1 MNRKTSIVAGI
12 LAAVLIFLF
21 SQAYMNKIDKIN
33 SKNDSSVP
41 IVNRDDINISISLDS
56 DDIINNKPS
65 KDNEEKNEII
75 PDELL
80 NQENSEQNIDIQEST
95 EPVTDENGEV
105 IQTTTKRSLLDKK
118 PKKTKKPF
126 SIIDN
131 REETVTET
139 VN

>member
-56 DDIINNKPS
+56 DDINNNKPS

-95 EPVTDENGEV
+95 EPVTDENGEI

>member
-1 MNRKTSIVAGI
+1 MNRKTSIAAAI

-56 DDIINNKPS
+56 DNINNNKPS

-80 NQENSEQNIDIQEST
+80 NQENSKQNIDIQEST
-95 EPVTDENGEV
+95 VPVTDENGEV

>member
-56 DDIINNKPS
+56 DDINNNK
-65 KDNEEKNEII
+65 
-75 PDELL
+75 
-80 NQENSEQNIDIQEST
+80 
-95 EPVTDENGEV
+95 
-105 IQTTTKRSLLDKK
+105 
-118 PKKTKKPF
+118 
-126 SIIDN
+126 
-131 REETVTET
+131 
-139 VN
+139 

>member
-21 SQAYMNKIDKIN
+21 SQAYINKVDKIN
-33 SKNDSSVP
+33 SKNDNSIPV
-41 IVNRDDINISISLDS
+41 VNKDDINISISLDS
-56 DDIINNKPS
+56 ADINKKPS
-65 KDNEEKNEII
+65 NDKIDKV

-80 NQENSEQNIDIQEST
+80 NQENSEQNIDIQDST

>member
-56 DDIINNKPS
+56 DDINNNKPS

>member
-56 DDIINNKPS
+56 DDINNNKPS

-75 PDELL
+75 PDEFN
-80 NQENSEQNIDIQEST
+80 NQEHSEQSEDIQEST
-95 EPVTDENGEV
+95 EPVTDENGEI

>member
-33 SKNDSSVP
+33 SKNDNSVP

-56 DDIINNKPS
+56 DDINNIKPS
-65 KDNEEKNEII
+65 KDYEEKDEII
-75 PDELL
+75 PDEFN
-80 NQENSEQNIDIQEST
+80 NQEDSEQSEDIQEST
-95 EPVTDENGEV
+95 EPVTDENGEI

>member
-33 SKNDSSVP
+33 SKNDSSVS

-56 DDIINNKPS
+56 DDINNNKPS

-105 IQTTTKRSLLDKK
+105 IQSTTKRSLLDKK

>member
-21 SQAYMNKIDKIN
+21 SQAYMYKIDKIN

-56 DDIINNKPS
+56 DDINNNKPS

>member
-56 DDIINNKPS
+56 DDRNINKPS
-65 KDNEEKNEII
+65 KDNEEKNEIL

-80 NQENSEQNIDIQEST
+80 NQENSEQNINIQEST

-105 IQTTTKRSLLDKK
+105 IQSTTKRSLLDKK